1 MGNRIMYGNYVDGYD
16 MDVVEG
22 QQSVEVDIDAGLV
35 SSNVF
40 IQDISTS
47 ESNSSAY
54 DIDPANQNY
63 TVTDAKTAIDFSSF
77 LSSNKLKE
85 GSIINFTI
93 NVSHDS
99 YTTSGTAPTESQG
112 SFNLISSFS
121 LSQDYNSANDLV
133 SSPDFAAF
141 IGTTN
146 NIQPIASADDGGTL
160 TDLFNANVSTSSIP
174 AGYSK
179 AGSGL
184 TATGQGFNYNSGGS
198 NIILIT
204 CNAMKY
210 THATDPDIYEYFS
223 FNTVTVTVSNP
234 EGFSSLHSNRNY
246 ELGIVYLDEYGRQS
260 TVFTSRGNGV
270 YTPPRTSLLKNQIEL
285 KINSEPPYWAT
296 AYRPCYKANLR
307 DIRNDIFYYRF

>member
-22 QQSVEVDIDAGLV
+22 QQSVEVDIDASLV

-40 IQDISTS
+40 VKDISTS
-47 ESNSSAY
+47 ESDSSRY

-63 TVTDAKTAIDFSSF
+63 TVTDARSAIDFSNF
-77 LSSNKLKE
+77 LSSDKLKK
-85 GSIINFTI
+85 GSIISFLI

-99 YTTSGTAPTESQG
+99 YTTTGTAPTDFQG
-112 SFNLISSFS
+112 SFNLSSSFV
-121 LSQDYNSANDLV
+121 LEKNYTSANDLV
-133 SSPDFAAF
+133 SSPEFASF

-146 NIQPIASADDGGTL
+146 NIKPQASADDGGTL
-160 TDLFNANVSTSSIP
+160 TDIFNANVSTSSIP

-184 TATGQGFNYNSGGS
+184 TATGQGFDYNSAGP

-210 THATDPDIYEYFS
+210 TRTTDPDIYEYFS

-234 EGFSSLHSNRNY
+234 EGFQVYIVIEIMSLNCLPRRIWEAVHSVYFNRKWS
-246 ELGIVYLDEYGRQS
+246 VYS
-260 TVFTSRGNGV
+260 T
-270 YTPPRTSLLKNQIEL
+270 KNFFV
-285 KINSEPPYWAT
+285 KKSN
-296 AYRPCYKANLR
+296 
-307 DIRNDIFYYRF
+307 

>member
-1 MGNRIMYGNYVDGYD
+1 M
-16 MDVVEG
+16 
-22 QQSVEVDIDAGLV
+22 
-35 SSNVF
+35 
-40 IQDISTS
+40 
-47 ESNSSAY
+47 
-54 DIDPANQNY
+54 
-63 TVTDAKTAIDFSSF
+63 
-77 LSSNKLKE
+77 
-85 GSIINFTI
+85 
-93 NVSHDS
+93 
-99 YTTSGTAPTESQG
+99 
-112 SFNLISSFS
+112 S

-133 SSPDFAAF
+133 SSPEFASF

-160 TDLFNANVSTSSIP
+160 TDIFNANVSTSSIP

-184 TATGQGFNYNSGGS
+184 TATGQGFDYNSAGP

-260 TVFTSRGNGV
+260 TVFTSTGNGV
-270 YTPPRTSLLKNQIEL
+270 YTPPRTSLLKNQIEF

-296 AYRPCYKANLR
+296 AYRPVIKPTYGTYETIYCFNNIFENSTFAYFLLEGENARKVNEGDKLIVKVRFWWTFTQNLVETTVLEVEAKER
-307 DIRNDIFYYRF
+307 NFLIPGGSVSDIQQPAGVYMKLRPTNFTVNSNI